1 MLSVNQGNSD
11 ASNLNQPQR
20 NSVVTTNTKPQAN
33 SVITNN
39 TQPQGNEIVTT
50 NIQAKSSDRPVAT
63 QDEQGRIEVLV
74 SLDTIKKNPKLAEL
88 FAMKEMRKVFW
99 GKAFSPAIK
108 LTHNIRA
115 ALITSRGTILK
126 ICGQCKI
133 GKKGIFTECV
143 AINGSEACGNCA
155 WNGEGTYCTHRNNDI
170 FTAAALKR
178 IHETQESITQKM
190 ADLGEI
196 YPPVAETVDEES
208 KITEETETV
217 EQNEDSALSIETNHQ
232 DAPRRK
238 RAKRTHDL
246 RSRDHN

>member
-1 MLSVNQGNSD
+1 MVRIKYTTDAAAKAGRLRASQAEDRQKSDKDTGNSD

-133 GKKGIFTECV
+133 GKKGIFTET
-143 AINGSEACGNCA
+143 S
-155 WNGEGTYCTHRNNDI
+155 TDNDI

-238 RAKRTHDL
+238 RAKRTHV
-246 RSRDHN
+246 S